1 MCFSLMSDS
10 DFRAQQF
17 YLLATARKNAYSNYR
32 RQQAVRAR
40 FYGMKRTRADFNAG
54 KPMWNAQR
62 TNLYTWKP
70 RKRLRTDTQA
80 VVVPGYTRTG
90 GAYARAK
97 NNEVKYKDTSVG
109 AATISTTL
117 VRWADSIN
125 IVAQGDGQNERIGH
139 KICLKKAMFRLRVN
153 LLNQASATPS
163 GATLRILIV
172 LDKQCNGAVAAVAD
186 IITDAD
192 VYGFN
197 NLDNTDRFVILKD
210 KWVTVNPMTFA
221 STGPTNALNEKFVKI
236 NIPLNIP
243 INYNATASTGALA
256 TQRSNNILVCAASTS
271 VNNVSLTGTYR
282 IRYTDN

>member
-1 MCFSLMSDS
+1 LRRRLRWRRRSGL
-10 DFRAQQF
+10 RW
-17 YLLATARKNAYSNYR
+17 YWR
-32 RQQAVRAR
+32 RQRCHLRSWRAR
-40 FYGMKRTRADFNAG
+40 ANRPGAIRAGTAALAKLKR
-54 KPMWNAQR
+54 
-62 TNLYTWKP
+62 
-70 RKRLRTDTQA
+70 RLRSQPAADRGLVGDA
-80 VVVPGYTRTG
+80 V
-90 GAYARAK
+90 ARRQR
-97 NNEVKYKDTSVG
+97 
-109 AATISTTL
+109 L
-117 VRWADSIN
+117 
-125 IVAQGDGQNERIGH
+125 VAQGDGQNERIGH
-139 KICLKKAMFRLRVN
+139 KICIKKAMFRLRVN
-153 LLNQASATPS
+153 LLNQASATPT

-243 INYNATASTGALA
+243 INYNATASTGALS